1 MTQIYTKLKVGF
13 YSVLLLG
20 TLQAC
25 SEFTDV
31 PLPND
36 QLNRS
41 DIFKDPNTTK
51 AALTNIY
58 INLRE
63 ESFLM
68 GDRKGLGYLM
78 GMYTDD
84 LQSLVDASH
93 NSQLFPIYSNSLLTN
108 NSNISNLWNTNYNH
122 IYAINDFIE
131 GVMNS
136 DALEPSIKKTYLAEA
151 YFLRALYYHYFV
163 QVFGDVPYVTTTDYT
178 VNSKIGKT
186 KVSDVLIKVEDDL
199 KTALEFMPTEYRDI
213 KRIFPSAAV
222 VELLLAKNYL
232 LQKRYDLAEVYA
244 RRVLENSDYNLETDL
259 NRVFKR
265 TSQGI
270 LWQLAT
276 NGLVDITNE
285 ARTYIFTGMPGDVAL
300 SSSIVNAFES
310 IDLRAGIYMKEVEV
324 NGQSWFHPYKYKN
337 NQSNEDEY
345 SIVFRIEEAYLTL
358 AEALL
363 YQHKPSEAVNYIN
376 PIRERAGL
384 SPLSNTLSES
394 VVKQELLNE
403 YQREFFAE
411 HGHRFLDLKRNDAL
425 DQLKLTKPNWEAKHR
440 VFPLPEQELLL
451 NPNLL
456 PQNEDY

>member
-1 MTQIYTKLKVGF
+1 MKQFYTNLKIGF
-13 YSVLLLG
+13 SSILLLLSLYG
-20 TLQAC
+20 C
-25 SEFTDV
+25 SEFTDI

-36 QLNRS
+36 QLNRE
-41 DIFKDPNTTK
+41 DIYKDASTIK
-51 AALTNIY
+51 SALTNMY

-63 ESFLM
+63 QSLLA
-68 GDRKGLGYLM
+68 GDNRGLGYLM
-78 GMYTDD
+78 GLYTDD

-93 NSQLFPIYSNSLLTN
+93 NTQQFPIYNNSLLAS
-108 NSNISNLWNTNYNH
+108 NSNISSLWNRNYNH
-122 IYAINDFIE
+122 IYSINDFIK
-131 GVMNS
+131 GVTNS
-136 DALEPSIKKTYLAEA
+136 EALEPSIKKTYLAEA
-151 YFLRALYYHYFV
+151 YFLRALYYHYLT
-163 QVFGDVPYVTTTDYT
+163 QVFGDIPYITTTDYT
-178 VNSKIGKT
+178 VNTKIGKT

-199 KTALEFMPTEYRDI
+199 KTALEFMPLEYRDT
-213 KRIFPSAAV
+213 KRIFPNAAV

-244 RRVLENSDYNLETDL
+244 RRVLENSDYNLEPDL
-259 NRVFKR
+259 NKVFKR
-265 TSQGI
+265 TSQGV

-276 NGLVDITNE
+276 NGSVDITNE
-285 ARTYIFTGMPGDVAL
+285 ARTYIFMGMPGNVAL
-300 SSSIVNAFES
+300 SASIVHAFDV
-310 IDLRAGIYMKEVEV
+310 IDLRKTTYMKEVEV

-363 YQHKPSEAVNYIN
+363 YQHKPSEAVGYIN
-376 PIRERAGL
+376 PLRERAGL

-394 VVKQELLNE
+394 IVKQELLSE
-403 YQREFFAE
+403 YQQEFFAE

-425 DQLKLTKPNWEAKHR
+425 DQLKATKPNWEAKHR

-456 PQNEDY
+456 PQNDNY